1 MAEDKKATIEELF
14 EEIDKTITEL
24 EKDDLPLDQAF
35 SLYEKGIKL
44 TAECEKEIDTVEKK
58 VQVLSGGE
66 LNEFS

>member
-1 MAEDKKATIEELF
+1 MAEEKKATIEELF

-66 LNEFS
+66 LSEFS

>member
-1 MAEDKKATIEELF
+1 MAEEKKATIEELF

-24 EKDDLPLDQAF
+24 EKDDLPLDKAF

-44 TAECEKEIDTVEKK
+44 TAECEKDIDTVEKK

-66 LNEFS
+66 LSEFS

>member
-1 MAEDKKATIEELF
+1 MAEEKKAPIEELF

-66 LNEFS
+66 LSEFS

>member
-1 MAEDKKATIEELF
+1 MAEEKKPTIEELF
-14 EEIDKTITEL
+14 DEIDKTINEL
-24 EKDDLPLDQAF
+24 EKDDLPLDKAF

-66 LNEFS
+66 LSEFS

>member
-14 EEIDKTITEL
+14 EEIDRTITEL

-66 LNEFS
+66 LSEFS

>member
-1 MAEDKKATIEELF
+1 MAEEKKATIEELF

-24 EKDDLPLDQAF
+24 EKDDLPLDKAF

-66 LNEFS
+66 LSEFS

>member
-24 EKDDLPLDQAF
+24 EKDDLPLDRAF

-44 TAECEKEIDTVEKK
+44 TAECEKEIDAVEKK

>member
-1 MAEDKKATIEELF
+1 MAEDRKATIEELF

-24 EKDDLPLDQAF
+24 EKDDLPLDRAF

-66 LNEFS
+66 LSEFS

>member
-1 MAEDKKATIEELF
+1 MAEEKKATIEELF

-24 EKDDLPLDQAF
+24 EKDDLPLDRAF

-66 LNEFS
+66 LSEFS

>member
-24 EKDDLPLDQAF
+24 EKDDLPLDRAF

-66 LNEFS
+66 LGEFS

>member
-66 LNEFS
+66 LSEFS

>member
-1 MAEDKKATIEELF
+1 MAEEKKATIEELF

-24 EKDDLPLDQAF
+24 EKDDLPLDKAF

-58 VQVLSGGE
+58 VLVLSGGE
-66 LNEFS
+66 LSEFS

>member
-44 TAECEKEIDTVEKK
+44 TAECEKKIDTVEKK

-66 LNEFS
+66 LSEFS

>member
-1 MAEDKKATIEELF
+1 MAEEVEATIEELF

-24 EKDDLPLDQAF
+24 EKDDLPLDKAF

-58 VQVLSGGE
+58 VLVLSGGE
-66 LNEFS
+66 LSEFS

>member
-44 TAECEKEIDTVEKK
+44 TAECEKEIDPVEKK

-66 LNEFS
+66 LSEIS

>member
-24 EKDDLPLDQAF
+24 EKDDLPLDRAF

-58 VQVLSGGE
+58 VKVLSGGE
-66 LNEFS
+66 LSEFS

>member
-24 EKDDLPLDQAF
+24 EKDDLPLDRAF

>member
-1 MAEDKKATIEELF
+1 MAEEKKATIEELF

-24 EKDDLPLDQAF
+24 EKDDLPLDKAF
-35 SLYEKGIKL
+35 SLYETGIKL

-66 LNEFS
+66 LSEFS

>member
-24 EKDDLPLDQAF
+24 EKDDLPLDRAF

-66 LNEFS
+66 LSEFS

>member
-1 MAEDKKATIEELF
+1 MAEEKKATIEELF

-24 EKDDLPLDQAF
+24 EKDDLPLDKAF

-58 VQVLSGGE
+58 V
-66 LNEFS
+66 